1 MRVQTVGILPTQAA
15 KQKGRVA
22 LTPELLASTGARYSR
37 NNEGLESIVQRIDWS
52 NTDKAVDGIFRMV
65 DYGHASIADMAP
77 VAMFIDDI
85 SLYAAFYLWSQCP
98 TASGQESST
107 RYIKVN
113 KVVPAS
119 VTGIQA
125 NIYKQHVKKSFEL
138 YQKALDL
145 WTTLSIQDPSLMQIP
160 QSVLEDQT
168 EKGRKKLERMRR
180 NFAFDRARVFLP
192 ACAKTNLMMLMS
204 ARSWVDLIS
213 LLLSHPLSELQ
224 QIGKKL
230 RLELE
235 LVTPRLTKHA
245 SPKADSASMLKVDF
259 EALKSLKMPSNEGDG
274 AYLRLYEKPRKSLC
288 LAAKNRTNRYS
299 LFAADI
305 RQIPIRFGWT
315 KIAFAELRDLN
326 RHRTGNKLTSF
337 RPNGFYAAQDQAPS
351 TKHKAFLGALSKY
364 PLLLIKKTG
373 EMIQKDDSRYVYFTL
388 LGHTMQFEHVTTLDK
403 YLYEAELRTGT
414 GSHYRYAQHLRNTL
428 KVLYKKHPEL
438 KGLILEGA
446 AEPE

>member
-1 MRVQTVGILPTQAA
+1 MRVQTVNILPTEAA

-37 NNEGLESIVQRIDWS
+37 NNEGLESIVKKIDWS

-77 VAMFIDDI
+77 VAMFIDDV

-107 RYIKVN
+107 RYIQVN

-119 VTGIQA
+119 ITGIPA
-125 NIYKQHVKKSFEL
+125 RIYKQHVEKAFVL

-145 WTTLSIQDPSLMQIP
+145 WTSLSISDPSIMQIP
-160 QSVLEDQT
+160 QSVIDDKS

-213 LLLSHPLSELQ
+213 LLLSHPLEELQ

-230 RLELE
+230 RSELD

-245 SPKADSASMLKVDF
+245 NAKVDSMYMLHLDF
-259 EALKSLKMPSNEGDG
+259 EALKSLKSPITPNDG
-274 AYLRLYEKPRKSLC
+274 AHLELYEKPKKHLGAS
-288 LAAKNRTNRYS
+288 AKNRTNRYS
-299 LFAADI
+299 MFAADI
-305 RQIPIRFGWT
+305 RQTLVRFGWT

-337 RPNGFYAAQDQAPS
+337 KPNGFYGAQDQTPS
-351 TKHKAFLGALSKY
+351 TKSQAHLDALSKY
-364 PLLLIKKTG
+364 PLSLIKKIDA
-373 EMIQKDDSRYVYFTL
+373 MIQKDDSRYVYFTL
-388 LGHTMQFEHVTTLDK
+388 LGHTMQFEHVTTMDK
-403 YLYEAELRTGT
+403 YLYEAELRTGI

-428 KVLYKKHPEL
+428 KILYKKHPEL
-438 KGLILEGA
+438 KGLILEGT

>member
-1 MRVQTVGILPTQAA
+1 MRVQTVNILPTEAA

-37 NNEGLESIVQRIDWS
+37 NNEGLESIVQKIDWS

-77 VAMFIDDI
+77 VAMFIDDV

-119 VTGIQA
+119 VTGIPA
-125 NIYKQHVKKSFEL
+125 DIYKQHVKKSFAL
-138 YQKALDL
+138 YHKALDL
-145 WTTLSIQDPSLMQIP
+145 WTSLSVHDPTLMQIP
-160 QSVLEDQT
+160 KSIVEDQT
-168 EKGRKKLERMRR
+168 EKGQKKLERMRR

-213 LLLSHPLSELQ
+213 LLLSHPLSEIQ

-230 RLELE
+230 RSELD

-245 SPKADSASMLKVDF
+245 NAKADSMYMLRVDF
-259 EALKSLKMPSNEGDG
+259 EALKSLESPINADDG
-274 AYLRLYEKPRKSLC
+274 AHLELYEKPKKHLGAS
-288 LAAKNRTNRYS
+288 AKNRTNRYS
-299 LFAADI
+299 IFAADI
-305 RQIPIRFGWT
+305 RQTLVRFGWT

-326 RHRTGNKLTSF
+326 RHRTGNKLTF
-337 RPNGFYAAQDQAPS
+337 FKPNGFYGAHDQSPDSKSQA
-351 TKHKAFLGALSKY
+351 HLDVLSKY
-364 PLLLIKKTG
+364 PLSLIKKIDA
-373 EMIQKDDSRYVYFTL
+373 MIQKDDARYVYFTL
-388 LGHTMQFEHVTTLDK
+388 LGHTMQFEHVTTMDK

-428 KVLYKKHPEL
+428 KILYKKHPEL
-438 KGLILEGA
+438 KGLILEGT

>member
-1 MRVQTVGILPTQAA
+1 MRVQTVGILPTEAA

-37 NNEGLESIVQRIDWS
+37 NNEGLESIVQKIDWS

-77 VAMFIDDI
+77 VAMFIDDV

-119 VTGIQA
+119 VTGIPA
-125 NIYKQHVKKSFEL
+125 NIYKQHVEKSFAL
-138 YQKALDL
+138 YHKALDL
-145 WTTLSIQDPSLMQIP
+145 WTSLSIHDPTLMQIP
-160 QSVLEDQT
+160 QSVIDDQS
-168 EKGRKKLERMRR
+168 EKGQKKLERMRR

-213 LLLSHPLSELQ
+213 LLLSHPLEELQ

-230 RLELE
+230 RSELD

-245 SPKADSASMLKVDF
+245 NAKVDSMYMLHLDF
-259 EALKSLKMPSNEGDG
+259 EALKSLKSPIAPNDG
-274 AYLRLYEKPRKSLC
+274 AHLELYEKPKKHLGAS
-288 LAAKNRTNRYS
+288 AKNRTNRYS
-299 LFAADI
+299 MFAADI
-305 RQIPIRFGWT
+305 RQTLVRFGWT

-337 RPNGFYAAQDQAPS
+337 KPNDFYNAQDQALD
-351 TKHKAFLGALSKY
+351 TKSQAHLDALSKY
-364 PLLLIKKTG
+364 PLSLINKIDA
-373 EMIQKDDSRYVYFTL
+373 MIQKDDARYVYFTL
-388 LGHTMQFEHVTTLDK
+388 LGHTMQFEHVTTMDK

-428 KVLYKKHPEL
+428 KILYKKHPEL
-438 KGLILEGA
+438 KGLILEGT